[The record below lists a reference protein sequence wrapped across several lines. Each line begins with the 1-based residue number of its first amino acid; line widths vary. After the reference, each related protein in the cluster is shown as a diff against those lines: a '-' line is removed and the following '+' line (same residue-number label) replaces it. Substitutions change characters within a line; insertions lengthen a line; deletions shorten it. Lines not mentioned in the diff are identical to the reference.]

1 MEMKKEFG
9 LRVKKIRE
17 NMHMTKEEFAKL
29 LGISGQFLGLV
40 EHGKN
45 YLSIENLKKLCEITN
60 FSADYLLFGKN
71 TNLIDETQ
79 KVLSDFSEKE
89 IESGCYTLQK
99 LAILLKDLKNKSE
112 Y

>member
-17 NMHMTKEEFAKL
+17 DMHMTKEEFAKQ

-71 TNLIDETQ
+71 TYPLQRKRLKTVAYQ
-79 KVLSDFSEKE
+79 RSEPHLVGLC
-89 IESGCYTLQK
+89 SP
-99 LAILLKDLKNKSE
+99 
-112 Y
+112 